1 MSNCKDKGVRG
12 TGHVPWNQIFMF
24 AIWTIWKGRNQ
35 LVFENKNLK
44 SSIAKD
50 IIYHALEYFHC
61 AGKLLVTKRK
71 ILKQVRWEK
80 PCNGWLKLNTDWSS
94 LGNPGLAGGGGL
106 LRDEYGNWIGGFSR
120 RIGLANSFTAELWAL
135 RDGLLL
141 CRQLNVQAVAIE
153 LDASAIVDAVNHQS
167 AANTIVS
174 SIMDDCKFLM
184 NQFPQATITH
194 VYREAN
200 KSADWLASYGQKLD
214 SDFVLWNGPPV
225 DLIPVLEADSRG
237 LFSSRHCIV
246 SGFVP

>member
-1 MSNCKDKGVRG
+1 MS
-12 TGHVPWNQIFMF
+12 IFMS
-24 AIWTIWKGRNQ
+24 
-35 LVFENKNLK
+35 V
-44 SSIAKD
+44 S
-50 IIYHALEYFHC
+50 C
-61 AGKLLVTKRK
+61 
-71 ILKQVRWEK
+71 
-80 PCNGWLKLNTDWSS
+80 
-94 LGNPGLAGGGGL
+94 GGL
-106 LRDEYGNWIGGFSR
+106 LQDEYGNWIGGFSR

-174 SIMDDCKFLM
+174 SIMDYCKLLM
-184 NQFPQATITH
+184 NQFPQATINH
-194 VYREAN
+194 VYGEAN
-200 KSADWLASYGQKLD
+200 KSADWLASYEQKLD